1 MNTMTRAQLAE
12 LRTTLGPAN
21 PASPD
26 AVRDLLTWHR
36 RTEPRDEVRYFRLVV
51 PTVVKRLLLAE
62 TERTTLRTTIARLV
76 IANQHGD
83 DYSLADLA
91 FELQQAGIDLK
102 DDYAAADALAD
113 AAEREGLL

>member
-1 MNTMTRAQLAE
+1 MTGEQLAD
-12 LRTTLGPAN
+12 LRRTLGPAN
-21 PASPD
+21 PASHD
-26 AVRDLLTWHR
+26 AVRDLLTHHR
-36 RTEPRDEVRYFRLVV
+36 RTDPAAEVRYFRLVV

-62 TERTTLRTTIARLV
+62 TERTNLRTTIARLV
-76 IANQHGD
+76 IANQRGD

-102 DDYAAADALAD
+102 DDYAAADALAE